1 MGRIAKWGTRL
12 GAFDIRYKPRNSV
25 KGQVLANFVTEFSP
39 RNEGEMVYHV
49 ECHPWRVFMDSASS
63 AMGADVGIVIITL
76 ERIRLEHSFRL
87 GFKASNNEAKY
98 ETLLAGLK
106 RVLGMGAWD
115 VEAYSDSRLVVNQVQ
130 GSFEARDSRM
140 KEYLQVVKRVM
151 GKFFTAKVVQVAR
164 GQNRH
169 ADSLATLASAM
180 TKDVPR
186 IIKVELITNQALMP

>member
-1 MGRIAKWGTRL
+1 M
-12 GAFDIRYKPRNSV
+12 
-25 KGQVLANFVTEFSP
+25 
-39 RNEGEMVYHV
+39 
-49 ECHPWRVFMDSASS
+49 
-63 AMGADVGIVIITL
+63 
-76 ERIRLEHSFRL
+76 
-87 GFKASNNEAKY
+87 
-98 ETLLAGLK
+98 
-106 RVLGMGAWD
+106 
-115 VEAYSDSRLVVNQVQ
+115 Q

-169 ADSLATLASAM
+169 ADSLATLASAT